1 MDDGP
6 DNVLFVVLDT
16 VRKDRLTPYGCDRGT
31 TPELEAFAREA
42 AVFEEAVAPAPW
54 TLPVHASLFTGQYPS
69 EHGADQQ
76 TPYLEE
82 TTTLAQSISAAGYDT
97 ACFTSNAWITPYTRL
112 TAGFDA
118 QDNFF
123 QVLPKDVLSG
133 TLANAWQYLNDSGR
147 LRAVADKLVSVGNVA
162 HEYFASA
169 GAASK
174 TPAVLDQTRSFIE
187 DAEAGK
193 AETSDETD
201 HDYAGHTA
209 PNDDP
214 GWFAFV
220 NLMDAHLP
228 YHPPEEYATAF
239 AAGVDSE
246 AVCQNSKEYNCGARD
261 IDDTEW
267 DDIRRLYDAEI
278 AHMDA
283 QLGSLF
289 EWLRQT
295 DRWDDTTVI
304 VCADH
309 GELHGEHHLYGHEF
323 GLYDPLVNVPLM
335 IKHPALEAE
344 RHTGLVE
351 LIDLYHTVLDAL
363 DVDPAQPDAGQTVRH
378 RDRTRSL
385 LSEQYRDFET
395 VATPDPG
402 QAAVQA
408 LAGPE
413 TTPSDRD
420 QTGNGANID
429 AECAFI
435 EYAQPVVELNQLEEK
450 ARQAGI
456 ELSEHSRFYSRM
468 RAVRRPDAKY
478 IRRDRVPDEAF
489 RLDEDSAES
498 HNLTGDGAGRI
509 GTSNPLDQKET
520 ADADTTRNT
529 ERADTHIR
537 TTEQTLTAFEQ
548 QVGGSWTDSLESPEQ
563 GTDSIAEMDQATQ
576 DRLRDLGYLE

>member
-6 DNVLFVVLDT
+6 GNVLLVVLDT
-16 VRKDRLTPYGCDRGT
+16 VRKDRLTPYGYDRKT

-42 AVFEEAVAPAPW
+42 AVFEQAVAPAPW

-76 TPYLEE
+76 TPYLDE
-82 TTTLAQSISAAGYDT
+82 TTTLAQSVSAAGYDT
-97 ACFTSNAWITPYTRL
+97 ACFSSNAWITPYTRL

-123 QVLPKDVLSG
+123 QAMPGNVLSG
-133 TLANAWQYLNDSGR
+133 ALANAWQYLNDSSR
-147 LRAVADKLVSVGNVA
+147 LRTVADKLVSLGNVA

-174 TPAVLDQTRSFIE
+174 TPAVIDRTQSFIE
-187 DAEAGK
+187 DAEAGRVGDR
-193 AETSDETD
+193 DETD
-201 HDYAGHTA
+201 QYAEHTDS
-209 PNDDP
+209 DDN
-214 GWFAFV
+214 GWFAFI

-228 YHPPEEYATAF
+228 YHPPDEFATEF
-239 AAGVDSE
+239 AAGVDSA
-246 AVCQNSKEYNCGARD
+246 AVCQNSKEYNCGAREIGKD
-261 IDDTEW
+261 EW
-267 DDIRRLYDAEI
+267 DDIGRLYDAEI

-295 DRWDDTTVI
+295 GRWDDTTVI

-309 GELHGEHHLYGHEF
+309 GELHGEHQLYGHEF

-335 IKHPALEAE
+335 VKHPDLEAE
-344 RHTGLVE
+344 RQSGLVE
-351 LIDLYHTVLDAL
+351 LLDLYHTVLHAL
-363 DVDPAQPDAGQTVRH
+363 KIDPAQSDGDQTVRH
-378 RDRTRSL
+378 RDLTRSL
-385 LSEQYRDFET
+385 LSDQYRNFET

-408 LAGPE
+408 LAKTGMAPF
-413 TTPSDRD
+413 DRH
-420 QTGNGANID
+420 QTGDDADVD
-429 AECAFI
+429 AEYAFI

-456 ELSEHSRFYSRM
+456 ELSERSRFYSQM

-478 IRRDRVPDEAF
+478 IRRDRVSDEAF
-489 RLDEDSAES
+489 RLDEDPGES
-498 HNLTGDGAGRI
+498 DNLAGDGESKIA
-509 GTSNPLDQKET
+509 TTTPSNQSET
-520 ADADTTRNT
+520 ADADTAREDIITNPPLTTT
-529 ERADTHIR
+529 ERA
-537 TTEQTLTAFEQ
+537 LSGFERHA
-548 QVGGSWTDSLESPEQ
+548 GGSSADQTGESRED
-563 GTDSIAEMDQATQ
+563 TDSIAEMDQATQ